1 MTGNKNPAAAGFLLP
16 EFPVKSRGLT
26 VQTLRHCVTASPFTI
41 HHSPFTIH
49 HSPFTIH
56 HSRFSS

>member
-1 MTGNKNPAAAGFLLP
+1 MTANKNPAAAGFLLA
-16 EFPVKSRGLT
+16 EYPVKSKGLT
-26 VQTLRHCVTASPFTI
+26 VQTLRHCVTASLR